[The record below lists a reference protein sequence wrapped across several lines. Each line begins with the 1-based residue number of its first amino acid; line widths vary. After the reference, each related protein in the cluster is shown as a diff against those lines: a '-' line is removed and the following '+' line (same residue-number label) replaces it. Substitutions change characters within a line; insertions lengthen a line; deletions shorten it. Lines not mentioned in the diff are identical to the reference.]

1 MELSI
6 PMYIDRIL
14 NKLKKNG
21 YKAYIVGGS
30 VRDMLI
36 GKSPSDYD
44 IATDALPDEISQLFE
59 EHKTIEVGK
68 KFGTVVVVQGEG
80 NSEVTTFRQD
90 GEYIDGRRPERV
102 YFSKELRDDLSRR
115 DFTINSMAYSKE
127 TGLIDYFHGV
137 EDLKKNIIRTV
148 GNPEDR
154 FGEDYLRIIRAVRF
168 ATQLDFAIEPKT
180 YEACKKFSKFLKNI
194 SEERIQ
200 EEFFK
205 ILLSEKPSRGIDL
218 LMDIGALEV
227 FMPEITDTLGF
238 DQKSPFHDIDVYD
251 HTLCVLDNTPPVLHL
266 RLAALFHDIE
276 KPHTLTVDEEGV
288 GHFYNHDKLGA
299 ETSRKILKRLKTSND
314 LMDKVYLLVENH
326 MNRHADLK
334 EKGLKRLLNKMG
346 EKEVFTLLEL
356 QKADKLCSRAEAV
369 IDELIQREK
378 DIRSIIE
385 NREPYCTNHLA
396 VNGNDLIETGYKQ
409 GKVIGDILKYLLT
422 IVIDNPELNKKETL
436 IEIAKK
442 KFTG

>member
-6 PMYIDRIL
+6 PAHIELIL

-44 IATDALPDEISQLFE
+44 IATDALPDQISQLFKE
-59 EHKTIEVGK
+59 FKTIEVGK
-68 KFGTVVVVQGEG
+68 KFGTVVVVQREG
-80 NSEVTTFRQD
+80 NTEVTTFRQD

-102 YFSKELRDDLSRR
+102 FFSKELKDDLSRR

-127 TGLIDYFHGV
+127 AGLIDYFHGV
-137 EDLKKNIIRTV
+137 EDLKKDIIRTV
-148 GNPEDR
+148 GNPKDR
-154 FGEDYLRIIRAVRF
+154 FGEDYLRIIRAIRF
-168 ATQLDFAIEPKT
+168 ATQLDFVIEPKT

-205 ILLSEKPSRGIDL
+205 ILLSKKPSIGIDL

-238 DQKSPFHDIDVYD
+238 DQRSPYHDKDVYR
-251 HTLCVLDNTPPVLHL
+251 HTLCVLDNTPSVLHL

-276 KPHTLTVDEEGV
+276 KPHTLTVDEEGM

-299 ETSRKILKRLKTSND
+299 ETARKILKRLKTSND
-314 LMDKVYLLVENH
+314 LIGKVSLLVENH
-326 MNRHADLK
+326 MNRHDDLK

-346 EKEVFTLLEL
+346 EVEIFTLLEL
-356 QKADKLCSRAEAV
+356 QKADKLCSKVGAV

-378 DIRSIIE
+378 DIKSIIE

-396 VNGNDLIETGYKQ
+396 VNGDDLIEIGYNQ
-409 GKVIGDILKYLLT
+409 GKIIGDILKYLLK
-422 IVIDNPELNKKETL
+422 IVVDNPELNEKETL
-436 IEIAKK
+436 IEITTK
-442 KFTG
+442 KFIR